1 MASGAC
7 LLAAYDAPLVRVRKA
22 LDEKEMPAA
31 QGGQVPRA
39 QGCTEAWL
47 PLRHETISRPYKA
60 ESKTPGRREVELSRE
75 KQNCTTKMQNRTTKK
90 QHFTTKE
97 AVTRKRNRDR
107 RIARRRVG

>member
-39 QGCTEAWL
+39 QGCAEAWL
-47 PLRHETISRPYKA
+47 PLRHET
-60 ESKTPGRREVELSRE
+60 TPGL
-75 KQNCTTKMQNRTTKK
+75 TK
-90 QHFTTKE
+90 
-97 AVTRKRNRDR
+97 RKVRLQDGGR
-107 RIARRRVG
+107 